1 MTIIVCNGLEIY
13 KDLFVVLDIL
23 EYMGLAG
30 FKSSDWLVEGSFCCY
45 VLYIIVL
52 NPF

>member
-30 FKSSDWLVEGSFCCY
+30 FEPTFIGFFLKPEANCSFQVE
-45 VLYIIVL
+45 L
-52 NPF
+52 